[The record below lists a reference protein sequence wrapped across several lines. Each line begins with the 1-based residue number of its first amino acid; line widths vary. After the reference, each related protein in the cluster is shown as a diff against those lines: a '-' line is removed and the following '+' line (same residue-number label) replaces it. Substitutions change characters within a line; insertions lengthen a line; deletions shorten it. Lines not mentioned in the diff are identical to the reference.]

1 MLPEAV
7 FPLTVG
13 GDYVKLLLGIK
24 NISLMPCMPSGVCLF
39 RCVFLDAYG
48 SNITSGG
55 PQEVLTCSYAKSCMS
70 AAHIQV
76 QVLLSVGDNI
86 FLLN

>member
-1 MLPEAV
+1 MLSETV

-24 NISLMPCMPSGVCLF
+24 NISLMPCMPSGVCIF
-39 RCVFLDAYG
+39 RCVFLDG

-55 PQEVLTCSYAKSCMS
+55 PQEVLTCSYAKSGMS

-76 QVLLSVGDNI
+76 QVLLMQQQTS
-86 FLLN
+86 